1 MKKILSLS
9 IVALMVIGLVAG
21 GTWAFFSDTE
31 SSTDNEFS
39 AGTLDLTIEEGNV
52 AVTMFSVTDKVPGE
66 SGSASADLA
75 NVGNTS
81 GELDISISNYT
92 STESTGSTEYESDD
106 IGGEGVGELGGVLTI
121 AMYIDVDESG
131 TWTSGDIGLKS
142 DETTYTYSAGE
153 ADLQYAAVSAYD
165 GDEWD
170 AVLTMAAA
178 ATDDLVVLW
187 DIPTSAD
194 NTIQGDSLSFDIS
207 FVLEQAAAD

>member
-1 MKKILSLS
+1 
-9 IVALMVIGLVAG
+9 V
-21 GTWAFFSDTE
+21 F
-31 SSTDNEFS
+31 
-39 AGTLDLTIEEGNV
+39 LTISLLIR
-52 AVTMFSVTDKVPGE
+52 FK
-66 SGSASADLA
+66 LA
-75 NVGNTS
+75 RATPVRCRP
-81 GELDISISNYT
+81 
-92 STESTGSTEYESDD
+92 
-106 IGGEGVGELGGVLTI
+106 
-121 AMYIDVDESG
+121 
-131 TWTSGDIGLKS
+131 SGDIGLKS
-142 DETTYTYSAGE
+142 DETSYTYSAGE

>member
-31 SSTDNEFS
+31 SSTNNEFS

-52 AVTMFSVTDKVPGE
+52 AVTMFSVEDKSPGE

-81 GELDISISNYT
+81 GELDIAISNYT
-92 STESTGSTEYESDD
+92 STESTGSTEYEDD
-106 IGGEGVGELGGVLTI
+106 EIGGEGVGELGGVLTI

-142 DETTYTYSAGE
+142 DETTYSYSAGE
-153 ADLQYAAVSAYD
+153 EDLEDAAVSAYD
-165 GDEWD
+165 GDAWD

>member
-1 MKKILSLS
+1 
-9 IVALMVIGLVAG
+9 
-21 GTWAFFSDTE
+21 
-31 SSTDNEFS
+31 
-39 AGTLDLTIEEGNV
+39 
-52 AVTMFSVTDKVPGE
+52 MFSVTDKVPGD

-81 GELDISISNYT
+81 GELDIAVSNYT
-92 STESTGSTEYESDD
+92 STESTGSTEYEYDE

-121 AMYIDVDESG
+121 ALFIDVDESG
-131 TWTSGDIGLKS
+131 GWTTGDIGLKS
-142 DETTYTYSAGE
+142 DETSYTYSAGE